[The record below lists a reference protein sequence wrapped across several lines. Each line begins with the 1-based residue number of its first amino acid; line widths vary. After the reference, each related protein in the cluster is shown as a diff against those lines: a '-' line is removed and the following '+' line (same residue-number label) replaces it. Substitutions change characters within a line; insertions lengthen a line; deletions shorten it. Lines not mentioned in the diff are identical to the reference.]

1 MNLIYTV
8 YGNHLVTN
16 QASQPREE
24 KTLFDFDSDSN
35 LILDYGGSKT
45 WFVCA

>member
-1 MNLIYTV
+1 MNLIYAV